1 MTILSRKILF
11 VDDDKSQ
18 IELMKK
24 IFVKMGYDAE
34 FAKSAKEALWILD
47 NEEFP
52 IIITD
57 LRMPEMDGIELCKRI
72 REKSSESIIY
82 AFSGLAEVE
91 SDNLEDIG
99 FDGLLCKPVTFK
111 VLERAI
117 EGAFERIEKR
127 RA

>member
-34 FAKSAKEALWILD
+34 FAKSAKEALGILD

-117 EGAFERIEKR
+117 EGL
-127 RA
+127 